1 MGFTRLLYRSIPAR
15 ADFDPSDLDILR
27 VALRHNAAA
36 GITGYLW
43 RANGQFF
50 QALHGPA
57 GEIAALMARIAAD
70 PRHRDL
76 DLLFEEPDEAVSP
89 FPDWSMGYDHF
100 LALELGADLDP
111 DGARPPLSAGESR
124 AVFARM
130 VEAAEEMRLY
140 GSAFP
145 HARSPGEDQAAWLA
159 RLDASA

>member
-1 MGFTRLLYRSIPAR
+1 MGFTRLLYRSIPVR
-15 ADFDPSDLDILR
+15 ADFDPSDLAILR
-27 VALRHNAAA
+27 RALRHNAAA

-50 QALHGPA
+50 QALHGPE

-76 DLLFEEPDEAVSP
+76 ERLFEEPDGAVSP

-111 DGARPPLSAGESR
+111 DGRRPPLSAGDGR
-124 AVFARM
+124 AIFARM
-130 VEAAEEMRLY
+130 VEAAEEVRRY

-145 HARSPGEDQAAWLA
+145 HARSPGEGEAAYLA

>member
-1 MGFTRLLYRSIPAR
+1 MGFTRLLYRSIPLR

-57 GEIAALMARIAAD
+57 DEIAALMGRIAAD

-76 DLLFEEPDEAVSP
+76 ERLFEEPDEAVSP

-100 LALELGADLDP
+100 LALELGADLEP
-111 DGARPPLSAGESR
+111 DGRRPALSPADSR
-124 AVFARM
+124 EIFARM
-130 VEAAEEMRLY
+130 VEAAEEVRHY

-145 HARSPGEDQAAWLA
+145 HARAPGEDEAAYLA